1 MCCLYVR
8 AEGANLC
15 RKFASASYTNFD
27 TLFLGVPKRVPK
39 ITHLTEFKLTF
50 RDPKKIDF
58 FEKVAQKNLLDNNDI
73 LAPKAPYL
81 KGDFAEGEILPQPFP
96 A

>member
-1 MCCLYVR
+1 MMIVYIIIQSGTPLREGGIVR
-8 AEGANLC
+8 TALELLC
-15 RKFASASYTNFD
+15 N
-27 TLFLGVPKRVPK
+27 GN
-39 ITHLTEFKLTF
+39 I
-50 RDPKKIDF
+50 F

-81 KGDFAEGEILPQPFP
+81 KADFAEGEILPQQFP